1 MSNMKYYTNVV
12 PTPLYSK
19 LLEKGMPESCV
30 TYAEVFDWLLSKGI
44 SININIFP
52 PDKGSVCFCLD
63 KENIYGNDTG
73 QYFCLGKRNYVPVNA
88 ESWIESA
95 NDAIRDTIEH
105 LI

>member
-12 PTPLYSK
+12 PTSLYSK
-19 LLEKGMPESCV
+19 LLEKGMPENCV

-52 PDKGSVCFCLD
+52 PDKRSVSFCID
-63 KENIYGNDTG
+63 KENIYGSDAG
-73 QYFCLGKRNYVPVNA
+73 QYICFGRLNYVPVNA
-88 ESWIESA
+88 ENWIESA
-95 NDAIRDTIEH
+95 NDAIRDIIEH